1 MESPPKRMTRAR
13 AAAKGGEPAVKTTK
27 IITAAARAKS
37 TATAGTK
44 STAAKR
50 KTRADEQDEDDD
62 EAQREVPAPRR
73 PRGRPKKVEDP
84 AEAEAPARPTRGR
97 ATKKT
102 ATEAPKDEA
111 APVKATRGRPRKVVA
126 AAPAEEPVAEPV
138 KKTTRARA
146 TTTSR
151 TTTATRPTI
160 KKSVKFQEPDKENIE
175 PAEVKE
181 PVRGGLRGRPA
192 KRGAAVGARTTRAAV
207 RTATTDKK
215 PLSPKKMTQ
224 MPVSKDDSEDELAGE
239 STPVKPLMKNP
250 IKPPSAA
257 NKTLP
262 APSEEETEQP
272 IDADTVLN
280 PPDLGTSVLTSP
292 ARRIASS
299 AFKDTMRS
307 PARRIGPIQ
316 LPGSTLKPVGNL
328 TGQTGNTSPF
338 KASLLQSA
346 AKRPSSPIKSLNFGA
361 PKSQQPQS
369 AMKASFLQSPAKR
382 SFPGMVPLTEPRQR
396 DPTTLG
402 ASPAMKPLVLS
413 GLTPANLDRPSAKLM
428 MEDQPGEGVNDLEDD
443 PFTEPMES
451 LQFPGRLSAVLPR
464 HADPVLK
471 KDMGIVDEPS
481 AEIQLDEAP
490 DAVEMVEEAH
500 TELAQ
505 VEEQLIEELAEEV
518 HEADDEMAIDEL
530 VAESESEAE
539 EPVSASS
546 SPSQSPV
553 QSENPIFQLREKDLD
568 PYESMDSESED
579 EMETGVKAV
588 PATPTHFAHKTPK
601 TLGTGRS
608 QAKAPR
614 ESLGGFTALAERF
627 GSWSAASPIKMA
639 PLSATAAAEPVST
652 QSSTPVSQVSH
663 HFFEDEMSVR
673 PEANT
678 ETLENQADEV
688 EEPSF
693 DDIMVTEEDAALA
706 HEANEMSLLEPEVL
720 EGIANSDAFDDTLSE
735 ASQEYGDEN
744 LLPVDPAIINS
755 HSTALM
761 TPVRPVMRAFNTT
774 TKIPLKPADDS
785 TPSPLKKRCF
795 TASRVA
801 PKRPTGPTRNAT
813 VISYSPMKERKSLPV
828 TNVELA
834 SAPATPGP
842 VTPSKSDLWSS
853 IGTPARTPRRDVDPA
868 LLRGAVVFVDVH
880 TSEGADASSIF
891 VELLTQMGAKCMKT
905 WTWSPSGSGEVSS
918 SKVGITHVVFKDGG
932 KRTLE
937 KVRETNGVVQCVG
950 VSWVL
955 DCERENEWLEEAPY
969 YIDTKVVPRGGAR
982 RRKSMEP
989 KALANMNGTLVSS
1002 PVKGSRT
1009 PSTPI
1014 TSKNR
1019 RESANWMYT
1028 PSEQADDDMEEDHEW
1043 SNLMLTPV
1051 PKTPAPDAVARYAA
1065 NIVPGTPSDD
1075 EEEDDLDYSPTKE
1088 NLLMR
1093 TCPPKQ
1099 NPYREMG
1106 TGILNKDKDEQ
1117 VLMRL
1122 MAARRKSLQFAPKI
1136 GSPLARAWQ

>member
-13 AAAKGGEPAVKTTK
+13 AAAKASEPTVKTTK

-50 KTRADEQDEDDD
+50 KTRADEHEDDEQ

-73 PRGRPKKVEDP
+73 PRGRPKKVDDP
-84 AEAEAPARPTRGR
+84 AEAEAPAKPTRVR
-97 ATKKT
+97 VTKQAAT
-102 ATEAPKDEA
+102 AAPPKDEP
-111 APVKATRGRPRKVVA
+111 APVKATRGRPRKA
-126 AAPAEEPVAEPV
+126 AAASTEEQAAEPA
-138 KKTTRARA
+138 KKTTTRVR
-146 TTTSR
+146 
-151 TTTATRPTI
+151 TTATSRPTAAAKPVV
-160 KKSVKFQEPDKENIE
+160 KKSVKFQEPDKENIQ
-175 PAEVKE
+175 PAIEAKE

-192 KRGAAVGARTTRAAV
+192 KRGAAVGTRTTRAAV
-207 RTATTDKK
+207 RTATTDQK

-239 STPVKPLMKNP
+239 PIPVKPLMRNP
-250 IKPPSAA
+250 IKPPTNTI
-257 NKTLP
+257 NKSQP
-262 APSEEETEQP
+262 ALSEEQTEP
-272 IDADTVLN
+272 TIDADTVLN
-280 PPDLGTSVLTSP
+280 PPDLGTSVLASP
-292 ARRIASS
+292 ARRMVSS
-299 AFKDTMRS
+299 SLKDTMRS
-307 PARRIGPIQ
+307 PARRIGPVP
-316 LPGSTLKPVGNL
+316 LPGSALKPVGSL
-328 TGQTGNTSPF
+328 TGQTGNASPF

-346 AKRPSSPIKSLNFGA
+346 AKRPPSPVKSLNFEN
-361 PKSQQPQS
+361 PLNSQQPQS
-369 AMKASFLQSPAKR
+369 AMKASLLQSPAKR
-382 SFPGMVPLTEPRQR
+382 SFPGMVPLTVPRQR
-396 DPTTLG
+396 DETTPG
-402 ASPAMKPLVLS
+402 TSPAMKPLVSS

-428 MEDQPGEGVNDLEDD
+428 MEDQPGENVNDLDDD

-471 KDMGIVDEPS
+471 KDMGIVDEP
-481 AEIQLDEAP
+481 EIQLDEAP
-490 DAVEMVEEAH
+490 NAVDMVEDAH
-500 TELAQ
+500 VDVADVGEP
-505 VEEQLIEELAEEV
+505 IEELAEPV
-518 HEADDEMAIDEL
+518 HDADDEMAVDEL
-530 VAESESEAE
+530 AAGEEDAE
-539 EPVSASS
+539 EPASASS

-553 QSENPIFQLREKDLD
+553 QAENPVFQLREKDLD
-568 PYESMDSESED
+568 PYDSLDSESD
-579 EMETGVKAV
+579 DDMELRVKAV
-588 PATPTHFAHKTPK
+588 PTTPTPFAHKTPK
-601 TLGTGRS
+601 TQGTGRT
-608 QAKAPR
+608 QAKASR
-614 ESLGGFTALAERF
+614 QSLGGFTALAERF

-639 PLSATAAAEPVST
+639 PLASAEAAEPVST
-652 QSSTPVSQVSH
+652 QSSTPASH

-673 PEANT
+673 PDLNT
-678 ETLENQADEV
+678 EALLESQAAEV

-693 DDIMVTEEDAALA
+693 DDIMVTEEDVALA
-706 HEANEMSLLEPEVL
+706 HEANEMSLLEPEIL
-720 EGIANSDAFDDTLSE
+720 EGVANTDTFDDTLSE

-744 LLPVDPAIINS
+744 QFPVDPAIVNS
-755 HSTALM
+755 HSAALM
-761 TPVRPVMRAFNTT
+761 TPVRPVMKAFNTT
-774 TKIPLKPADDS
+774 TKVPLKPADDS

-801 PKRPTGPTRNAT
+801 PKRPTGANRSAS
-813 VISYSPMKERKSLPV
+813 VISYSPVKERKSLPG
-828 TNVELA
+828 TNVEL
-834 SAPATPGP
+834 APATPGP

-937 KVRETNGVVQCVG
+937 KVRQTNGVVQCVG

-955 DCERENEWLEEAPY
+955 DCERENEWLEEAPF

-1019 RESANWMYT
+1019 RESATWMYT
-1028 PSEQADDDMEEDHEW
+1028 PSEQADDDLDEEEDHDW

-1065 NIVPGTPSDD
+1065 NLEPGTPSDD
-1075 EEEDDLDYSPTKE
+1075 EEDDDLDYSPTKE
-1088 NLLMR
+1088 NLLTR

-1099 NPYREMG
+1099 NPFREMG
-1106 TGILNKDKDEQ
+1106 AGILSKDKDEQ

>member
-13 AAAKGGEPAVKTTK
+13 AAAKAGEPTVKTTK

-37 TATAGTK
+37 SATAGTK

-50 KTRADEQDEDDD
+50 KTRADEHEEEE

-73 PRGRPKKVEDP
+73 PRGRPKKAEDP
-84 AEAEAPARPTRGR
+84 AEAEAPARPAR
-97 ATKKT
+97 ARITKKS
-102 ATEAPKDEA
+102 ATEASKGEPV
-111 APVKATRGRPRKVVA
+111 PVKATRGRPKKVVA
-126 AAPAEEPVAEPV
+126 AAPAEVAATEPVQ
-138 KKTTRARA
+138 KTTRARA
-146 TTTSR
+146 TTTTR
-151 TTTATRPTI
+151 TTAAAKPVV

-175 PAEVKE
+175 PAIEANE
-181 PVRGGLRGRPA
+181 PVNGGLRGRPA
-192 KRGAAVGARTTRAAV
+192 KRGTAVGTRTTRAAV

-224 MPVSKDDSEDELAGE
+224 MPVSKDDSEDELAGD
-239 STPVKPLMKNP
+239 STPIKPLMKNP
-250 IKPPSAA
+250 IKPRINTIAKSQP
-257 NKTLP
+257 T
-262 APSEEETEQP
+262 PSEKETEP
-272 IDADTVLN
+272 TLNTDTVLN
-280 PPDLGTSVLTSP
+280 PPDLTSVLTSP
-292 ARRIASS
+292 ARKMA
-299 AFKDTMRS
+299 APQLLDTMRS
-307 PARRIGPIQ
+307 PARRIGSVQ
-316 LPGSTLKPVGNL
+316 LPGSTMKPSSGL
-328 TGQTGNTSPF
+328 AGQTATTSPF

-346 AKRPSSPIKSLNFGA
+346 AKRPSSPIKGLNFGNA
-361 PKSQQPQS
+361 PKSQQSQS

-382 SFPGMVPLTEPRQR
+382 SFPGLVPLTEPRQR
-396 DPTTLG
+396 DTTALG
-402 ASPAMKPLVLS
+402 ASPTMKPLVLS
-413 GLTPANLDRPSAKLM
+413 GLPSAALDRPSAKLM
-428 MEDQPGEGVNDLEDD
+428 MEDQPRDCVDDLEDD
-443 PFTEPMES
+443 PFSAPMES

-464 HADPVLK
+464 HADPVFK
-471 KDMGIVDEPS
+471 KGMGIVDEPTV
-481 AEIQLDEAP
+481 EAQPDAGP
-490 DAVEMVEEAH
+490 DAVE
-500 TELAQ
+500 
-505 VEEQLIEELAEEV
+505 LAEQVHAATAEV
-518 HEADDEMAIDEL
+518 DEQPIDMLAEPAYEAEDEMAVDEL
-530 VAESESEAE
+530 AADFEDDAEKPA
-539 EPVSASS
+539 SASS
-546 SPSQSPV
+546 SLSQSPV
-553 QSENPIFQLREKDLD
+553 QTENPIYQLRDKVLD

-579 EMETGVKAV
+579 EMEAAAQVV
-588 PATPTHFAHKTPK
+588 PATPTPFTHKTPK
-601 TLGTGRS
+601 TQGTGRS
-608 QAKAPR
+608 QAKASR
-614 ESLGGFTALAERF
+614 QSLGGFTALAERF
-627 GSWSAASPIKMA
+627 GSWSAASPIKMV
-639 PLSATAAAEPVST
+639 PLVPTTAAEPVPT
-652 QSSTPVSQVSH
+652 QSSTPVSEVSQ

-673 PEANT
+673 PDVNPED
-678 ETLENQADEV
+678 LENQLGEV
-688 EEPSF
+688 LEPSF
-693 DDIMVTEEDAALA
+693 DDIMVTEEDLALA

-720 EGIANSDAFDDTLSE
+720 EGVANCDAFDDTLSE

-744 LLPVDPAIINS
+744 QLPLDPALANS
-755 HSTALM
+755 HSAALT
-761 TPVRPVMRAFNTT
+761 TPVRPVMKTFNTT

-801 PKRPTGPTRNAT
+801 PKRPTGPSRSAT
-813 VISYSPMKERKSLPV
+813 VISYSSKNDRKSLPV
-828 TNVELA
+828 TSGELA
-834 SAPATPGP
+834 STPANPGP

-891 VELLTQMGAKCMKT
+891 VELLTQMGAKCMKS
-905 WTWSPSGSGEVSS
+905 WTWSPNGSGEVSS

-955 DCERENEWLEEAPY
+955 DCERENEWLEEGPY

-1028 PSEQADDDMEEDHEW
+1028 PSGQADDDMEEDHDW

-1065 NIVPGTPSDD
+1065 NLPETPSDD
-1075 EEEDDLDYSPTKE
+1075 EEEDDEDYSPTKE

-1099 NPYREMG
+1099 NPFRDLG
-1106 TGILNKDKDEQ
+1106 AGILSKDKDEQ